1 MCVSLGK
8 QQSGTRRSEN
18 LRRLRQIRQVED
30 DSGGDTEDSLEGIQV
45 VKQTGGKLPPLKI
58 SLQVDECEI
67 PMEIDIGA
75 SMSII
80 SEDTYRKFDLHTRK
94 LEELNVKLQ
103 TYSKKPLPMAG
114 ARNGQTL
121 LGKN

>member
-1 MCVSLGK
+1 MSLGK

-18 LRRLRQIRQVED
+18 PRRLRQIRQVED
-30 DSGGDTEDSLEGIQV
+30 DPGGDTGGDTGDSLEGIQV

-67 PMEIDIGA
+67 PMEINIGA

-80 SEDTYRKFDLHTRK
+80 SVDTYRKI
-94 LEELNVKLQ
+94 
-103 TYSKKPLPMAG
+103 
-114 ARNGQTL
+114 
-121 LGKN
+121 

>member
-18 LRRLRQIRQVED
+18 PRRLRQIRQVED
-30 DSGGDTEDSLEGIQV
+30 YPGGDTEDSLEGIQV

-67 PMEIDIGA
+67 PMEINIRA

-80 SEDTYRKFDLHTRK
+80 SEDTYRKI
-94 LEELNVKLQ
+94 
-103 TYSKKPLPMAG
+103 
-114 ARNGQTL
+114 
-121 LGKN
+121 

>member
-18 LRRLRQIRQVED
+18 PRRLRQIRHVED
-30 DSGGDTEDSLEGIQV
+30 DPRGDTEDSLEGIQV
-45 VKQTGGKLPPLKI
+45 VRGKLPPLKI

-67 PMEIDIGA
+67 PMEINIGA

-80 SEDTYRKFDLHTRK
+80 SEDIYRKI
-94 LEELNVKLQ
+94 
-103 TYSKKPLPMAG
+103 
-114 ARNGQTL
+114 
-121 LGKN
+121 

>member
-1 MCVSLGK
+1 MSLGK

-18 LRRLRQIRQVED
+18 LRRPTQIRQVED

-45 VKQTGGKLPPLKI
+45 IKQTGVKLPPLKI

-67 PMEIDIGA
+67 PMEINIGA

-80 SEDTYRKFDLHTRK
+80 SEDTYRKI
-94 LEELNVKLQ
+94 
-103 TYSKKPLPMAG
+103 
-114 ARNGQTL
+114 
-121 LGKN
+121 